1 MEFGNKSKCLL
12 ATATNLQIY
21 KVKNK
26 ISIGY
31 EAVDSLT
38 LNSHSTI
45 SVSKLVLR
53 FFSKL
58 AYIKCLYIAIYFL
71 IILQIIHI
79 PYQYKLFK
87 DYTEDI
93 CILIT

>member
-1 MEFGNKSKCLL
+1 MEFGNKSKILL
-12 ATATNLQIY
+12 ATATNLQIHQ
-21 KVKNK
+21 VKNK

-38 LNSHSTI
+38 LNPLSTI

-58 AYIKCLYIAIYFL
+58 AYIKCLYMPFIF
-71 IILQIIHI
+71 
-79 PYQYKLFK
+79 
-87 DYTEDI
+87 
-93 CILIT
+93 

>member
-12 ATATNLQIY
+12 ATATNLQIH

-38 LNSHSTI
+38 LNPHSTI

-53 FFSKL
+53 FLSKL
-58 AYIKCLYIAIYFL
+58 VYMKCLYMPFIF
-71 IILQIIHI
+71 
-79 PYQYKLFK
+79 
-87 DYTEDI
+87 
-93 CILIT
+93 

>member
-1 MEFGNKSKCLL
+1 MEFGIKSKCLL
-12 ATATNLQIY
+12 ATAKNLQIH

-38 LNSHSTI
+38 LNPLSTI

-58 AYIKCLYIAIYFL
+58 AYIKCLYVASYFL
-71 IILQIIHI
+71 IILHIIHI
-79 PYQYKLFK
+79 PYQYKLIQ
-87 DYTEDI
+87 DYTEDV